1 MDAVFAFSLAPFA
14 LRNLSQEPGRFFI
27 SLLLCVLSG
36 VIFMWLVRRPKPE
49 LPPTWAQSMLG
60 ATAVFA
66 LLLLVYGV
74 VPHEWLT
81 WADSSLGL
89 REDRILFDTGAVEF
103 SGRALRDIVASM
115 IYIVFLVLNTV
126 MWIMWQK
133 RGTAKP
139 KAAPAAATPEPA
151 GTSAFSRPVTKKD

>member
-1 MDAVFAFSLAPFA
+1 VDAVFAFSLAPFA

-27 SLLLCVLSG
+27 ALLLCVLSG
-36 VIFMWLVRRPKPE
+36 VIFMRLVRRPKPE

-66 LLLLVYGV
+66 LMLLVYGV

-81 WADSSLGL
+81 WADSSLKL

-115 IYIVFLVLNTV
+115 IYIVFLGLNTV

-139 KAAPAAATPEPA
+139 KATPAAATPEPA

>member
-27 SLLLCVLSG
+27 SLLLCVISG

-66 LLLLVYGV
+66 LFLLVYGV

-81 WADSSLGL
+81 WADSDLRL

-103 SGRALRDIVASM
+103 SGRALRDIVASL
-115 IYIVFLVLNTV
+115 IYIVFLGLNTV

-139 KAAPAAATPEPA
+139 KASPAAATPEPA

>member
-1 MDAVFAFSLAPFA
+1 VVAVVASLRNAFA

-27 SLLLCVLSG
+27 SLLLCV
-36 VIFMWLVRRPKPE
+36 VCFAIFMWLKERPKSE

-60 ATAVFA
+60 ALAVFA
-66 LLLLVYGV
+66 TILLVYGV

-81 WADSSLGL
+81 WCDSKLGL
-89 REDRILFDTGAVEF
+89 REDRIMLSTRPIKITGRTVRDTVA
-103 SGRALRDIVASM
+103 ALL
-115 IYIVFLVLNTV
+115 YIIFLGIQTW
-126 MWIMWQK
+126 MWIVWQK

-139 KAAPAAATPEPA
+139 KAARAAATPEPA

>member
-1 MDAVFAFSLAPFA
+1 VEAVFAFSLAPFA
-14 LRNLSQEPGRFFI
+14 LRNLSQEPGRFII
-27 SLLLCVLSG
+27 SLLLCVVAG
-36 VIFMWLVRRPKPE
+36 VIFMVLVRRPKPE

-66 LLLLVYGV
+66 LFLLIYGV

-81 WADSSLGL
+81 WADSSLKL
-89 REDRILFDTGAVEF
+89 REDRLLIDTGIIDF

-115 IYIVFLVLNTV
+115 IYIIFLGLNTV

-139 KAAPAAATPEPA
+139 KAAAAATPEPA